1 MHEKLKTFKIQ
12 EKMKTIY
19 NRIFML
25 AVALMMSLV
34 SFAADACID
43 GISYNLDRA
52 TRKASVTYNGNH
64 RLESS
69 SDPGQYVG
77 AITIPSFITHE
88 GVTYKVTT
96 IGNYAFCWCKNLTSI
111 TIPNSVTSIGT
122 EAFGYCESLTSII
135 IPNSVTNIGDI
146 AFRGCEGLTSI
157 IIPNSVTNIGDVA
170 FSGCEGLTSIKIP
183 DSVTEMGFSVFS
195 ECTNLSSVSLGS
207 GLKEI
212 PHSSFYNCDALK
224 SISIPDNI
232 INIGDMAFQLC
243 DNLKTIEF
251 PNTLETIGDQAF
263 YQCASITS
271 LSIPNS
277 VTFIGRRAFSE
288 CTELSFVSISNKL
301 DCINSCTFDGCAKLA
316 SVIIPSSVTKIDDG
330 AFGGCPNLS
339 SVINLS
345 SIPQNLFWVLTDY
358 STYGD
363 LHVPVGCK
371 EAYQNAKEWN
381 YFNVIDD
388 AEEVAALTIE
398 GLINAIGTVK
408 NTADCKS
415 KITTARFAF
424 DSLSKEV
431 QALVKNANLLIEA
444 EKTYEKLSGDSTGII
459 NINTDNSTKSK
470 KYLENGKIV
479 IVKNGK
485 KFNINGLNE

>member
-1 MHEKLKTFKIQ
+1 
-12 EKMKTIY
+12 MKTIY

-122 EAFGYCESLTSII
+122 EAF
-135 IPNSVTNIGDI
+135 
-146 AFRGCEGLTSI
+146 
-157 IIPNSVTNIGDVA
+157 
-170 FSGCEGLTSIKIP
+170 
-183 DSVTEMGFSVFS
+183 
-195 ECTNLSSVSLGS
+195 
-207 GLKEI
+207 
-212 PHSSFYNCDALK
+212 
-224 SISIPDNI
+224 
-232 INIGDMAFQLC
+232 
-243 DNLKTIEF
+243 
-251 PNTLETIGDQAF
+251 
-263 YQCASITS
+263 
-271 LSIPNS
+271 
-277 VTFIGRRAFSE
+277 
-288 CTELSFVSISNKL
+288 
-301 DCINSCTFDGCAKLA
+301 
-316 SVIIPSSVTKIDDG
+316 
-330 AFGGCPNLS
+330 
-339 SVINLS
+339 
-345 SIPQNLFWVLTDY
+345 
-358 STYGD
+358 
-363 LHVPVGCK
+363 
-371 EAYQNAKEWN
+371 
-381 YFNVIDD
+381 
-388 AEEVAALTIE
+388 
-398 GLINAIGTVK
+398 
-408 NTADCKS
+408 
-415 KITTARFAF
+415 

-444 EKTYEKLSGDSTGII
+444 EKTYEKLSGGSTGII

>member
-1 MHEKLKTFKIQ
+1 MRDCLEELEIFDTFVPEKLKTFKIQ
-12 EKMKTIY
+12 EKMKTIN

-69 SDPGQYVG
+69 SDPSQYVG

-135 IPNSVTNIGDI
+135 IPNSVT
-146 AFRGCEGLTSI
+146 
-157 IIPNSVTNIGDVA
+157 
-170 FSGCEGLTSIKIP
+170 
-183 DSVTEMGFSVFS
+183 
-195 ECTNLSSVSLGS
+195 
-207 GLKEI
+207 
-212 PHSSFYNCDALK
+212 
-224 SISIPDNI
+224 
-232 INIGDMAFQLC
+232 
-243 DNLKTIEF
+243 
-251 PNTLETIGDQAF
+251 
-263 YQCASITS
+263 
-271 LSIPNS
+271 
-277 VTFIGRRAFSE
+277 FIGRLAFSE

-330 AFGGCPNLS
+330 AFGGCPKLS

-444 EKTYEKLSGDSTGII
+444 EKTYEKLSGGSTGII